1 MTREPEVS
9 DQPEVWRWGLTNEEL
24 AFLDAIT
31 AQQKDLLAA
40 VGISREMLIA
50 DLRRNRPFMQ
60 A

>member
-1 MTREPEVS
+1 MTRAHEVS

-60 A
+60 T